1 MALVDLIANSGAKNF
16 ETMRKGWLP
25 TAEETN
31 ARKMSELGNQRRQ
44 QQIDYEP
51 ERQSYLKQKRKAD
64 LTSQKQA
71 TELFDEKMKK
81 YKTEEEF
88 VKKDR
93 KLKVM
98 SNIVRGAYARL
109 KETDDDITVAQDVFR
124 QNYKAL
130 KDAGDDDQDKQ
141 LDKFLDPNTPPEEAQ
156 KMLEGLNSVLP
167 LAQEALDR
175 AARSK
180 GGSLFERMLIARES
194 NDPRFSEPAK
204 NYINNAS
211 GKTGSEQYNKTLTFK
226 QKKEQKKGMKELT
239 SGYKKDYKPFIHTAN
254 QITKIKNALKSGDN
268 AAMDIQVTNMLTN
281 IEGSGVKAKSMYDIH
296 NAPLGNIME
305 RIKDEVSRFVGGVKT
320 DFQKDEIRSAI
331 ADLEKYN
338 NLVLRDGKDKYRSMA
353 RKNKYDVGL
362 TIPYDTFE
370 EVKRDYKRD
379 YLSKEQ
385 AMQYLEE
392 NKRLLEK

>member
-31 ARKMSELGNQRRQ
+31 AQKMSELGIQQRQ

-71 TELFDEKMKK
+71 TELFDKKMKK

-88 VKKDR
+88 TKKDR
-93 KLKVM
+93 DLSVM
-98 SNIVRGAYARL
+98 SNITRGAFARF
-109 KETDDDITVAQDVFR
+109 KETNDVKEAQEIFR

-130 KDAGDDDQDKQ
+130 KAAGDDDQDNK
-141 LDKFLDPNTPPEEAQ
+141 LDKFLDPNTTTEEAEQ
-156 KMLEGLNSVLP
+156 MISGLNSVLP
-167 LAQEALDR
+167 LAQKALDK

-194 NDPRFSEPAK
+194 NDPRLSEPAGS
-204 NYINNAS
+204 YIDKAS
-211 GKTGSEQYNKTLTFK
+211 GKTGSEQYDKTLSFK

-239 SGYKKDYKPFIHTAN
+239 SSYKKDYKPFIHTSN

-268 AAMDIQVTNMLTN
+268 AAMDIQVTDMLTN

-305 RIKDEVSRFVGGVKT
+305 RIKDEVSRFISGVKT
-320 DFQKDEIRSAI
+320 DFQKEQIRSAI

-370 EVKRDYKRD
+370 GVQRDYKRG
-379 YLSKEQ
+379 YLTKEQ
-385 AMQYLEE
+385 AIQYLEE
-392 NKRLLEK
+392 NKRLLKK